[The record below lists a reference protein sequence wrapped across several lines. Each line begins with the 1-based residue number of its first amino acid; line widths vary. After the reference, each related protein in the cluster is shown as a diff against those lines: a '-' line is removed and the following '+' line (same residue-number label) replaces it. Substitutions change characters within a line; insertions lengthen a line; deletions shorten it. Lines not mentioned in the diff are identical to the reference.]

1 MKLFKKFFGAF
12 ALMIGLGMGNAA
24 HAGIPVIDG
33 ANLAQAII
41 QVQSWAQ
48 QYSQMVQ
55 QIQQAQQ
62 QYNSISGIRNMGSLV
77 NNPAKRQ
84 YLPAD
89 YATILS
95 QGVGQ
100 WSAIRD
106 AAKKFDVAS
115 TSLSASS
122 DAAQAF
128 NQVAKQAAINRA
140 SAEEGYKT
148 ASQRF
153 SDIQVL
159 LDKVNNAPDA
169 KDMADLQGRIQAEQ
183 VMMQNEAN
191 KLQML
196 ASLASAQRDL
206 QIQQNKEISMKSSK
220 GGMPTGW

>member
-1 MKLFKKFFGAF
+1 MNALKKLLGAF
-12 ALMIGLGMGNAA
+12 ALLFGLAAGNSAQ
-24 HAGIPVIDG
+24 AGIPVIDG

-48 QYSQMVQ
+48 QYQQMVQ
-55 QIQQAQQ
+55 QIQQMQQ

-77 NNPAKRQ
+77 NNPAARQ
-84 YLPAD
+84 YLPSD
-89 YATILS
+89 YSTILS
-95 QGVGQ
+95 QGVGNWQ
-100 WSAIRD
+100 AIYN
-106 AAKKFDVAS
+106 AAKKFDIGNS
-115 TSLSASS
+115 SLSGSS
-122 DAAQAF
+122 DVAQAF
-128 NQVAKQAAINRA
+128 QAVAKQAAINRA
-140 SAEEGYKT
+140 GAELAYST

-196 ASLASAQRDL
+196 QQLASAQRDL
-206 QIQQNKEISMKSSK
+206 QNQQAREISLKALSGS
-220 GGMPTGW
+220 PPRF

>member
-77 NNPAKRQ
+77 NNPAMRQ

-220 GGMPTGW
+220 GGMPSGW

>member
-1 MKLFKKFFGAF
+1 MNLFKKFFGAL
-12 ALMIGLGMGNAA
+12 ALMFGLGMGNAA

-77 NNPAKRQ
+77 NNPATRQ

-159 LDKVNNAPDA
+159 LDRVNNAPDA

-206 QIQQNKEISMKSSK
+206 QIQQNKEISMKSTK
-220 GGMPTGW
+220 GGLPTGW